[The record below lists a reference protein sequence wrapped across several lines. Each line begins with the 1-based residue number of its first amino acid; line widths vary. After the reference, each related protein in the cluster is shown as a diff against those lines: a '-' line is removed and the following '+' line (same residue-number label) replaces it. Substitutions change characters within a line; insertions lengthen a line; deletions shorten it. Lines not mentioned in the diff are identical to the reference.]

1 MISQSRADACV
12 QEAARP
18 LIEMSY
24 QELKELAERVKRKSA
39 DEHWEVMVD
48 GEAAEVCMMIGETGV
63 LCRRICVELV
73 LASDYAR
80 QGSHV
85 PGVYF
90 ERFKSGRLYVA
101 RAYSWY
107 TAAVYALYFII
118 ILFLL
123 VVGLYAARSCV
134 HL

>member
-12 QEAARP
+12 QDAARP
-18 LIEMSY
+18 LMEMSY

-73 LASDYAR
+73 LACDYAG

-101 RAYSWY
+101 RASGWHIV
-107 TAAVYALYFII
+107 AVYALCLLGIVC
-118 ILFLL
+118 LL
-123 VVGLYAARSCV
+123 VASLYAARSW
-134 HL
+134 LGG